1 MRIVDIKGGFG
12 NQLFQYAFALNLQR
26 QGHRVYAYFSK
37 GYKNNEKTNSYSE
50 KREIIIKSK
59 DFGIKKMNITFYYLL
74 ELFKK
79 IPLINNKFY
88 EIIFE
93 EEYNVNYKFKA
104 VTSLNGFWQDLT
116 IVENILDELKQV
128 FLTKKILSKDK
139 KNRTLVQVRRGDF
152 LLMNKDLKISFYKE
166 SLLIIDSD
174 ISKIDFDVVTDDVE
188 WVKSQKLFS
197 YAKNIYP
204 PSDNKKDVLEL
215 FKHMLK
221 YKNYIVGNS
230 TFCLWAA
237 LISSS
242 TDSKV
247 IIEKK
252 FSEDI
257 RLNETVNFSKW
268 LVIKNS

>member
-37 GYKNNEKTNSYSE
+37 GYKDNEKTNSYSE

-59 DFGIKKMNITFYYLL
+59 DFGIKKLNKTFYYLL

-139 KNRTLVQVRRGDF
+139 KNRTLVQVRRVTSHSDIRYHLRRHTASIHTISVLIWTMTYCIMRSLRLGTAISR
-152 LLMNKDLKISFYKE
+152 KYSISF
-166 SLLIIDSD
+166 II
-174 ISKIDFDVVTDDVE
+174 
-188 WVKSQKLFS
+188 
-197 YAKNIYP
+197 N
-204 PSDNKKDVLEL
+204 
-215 FKHMLK
+215 
-221 YKNYIVGNS
+221 
-230 TFCLWAA
+230 
-237 LISSS
+237 
-242 TDSKV
+242 
-247 IIEKK
+247 
-252 FSEDI
+252 
-257 RLNETVNFSKW
+257 
-268 LVIKNS
+268 